1 MTGATS
7 GLGRNA
13 AQWLLEAGHQVRA
26 TGRDER
32 AGEALRQMGAEFYS
46 RDLAQA
52 TPQQCRELVT
62 DCEWVWH
69 CAAKSSPWGSK
80 AEFHRINAAATEKLA
95 EAAGRCGVRRFVH
108 ISTPAIYFDFQP
120 HYDLDEGYRA
130 RRFANHYA
138 ASKHAAEQRLLAQA
152 KIYPQTTYI
161 MLRPRGLFGPH
172 DRVIVPRLLQQ
183 LERDRGVLRLP
194 GGGQALLDLTLLPTW
209 CTPWSWPAGSADC
222 RPAPCT
228 TSPTT
233 NRSGWR
239 RCWMRCCAE
248 LGLRY
253 RLQAVPYPL
262 LHTLAGGME
271 LWATLSGKEP
281 PLTRYSVA
289 AVHFDMTLSQTRAL
303 EELGY
308 RPRYSMEEDPPD
320 RRVAAAARHTAWLR
334 SPFLKWAIARISAA
348 WRCAA
353 PGSGV

>member
-1 MTGATS
+1 MSGATS

-13 AQWLLEAGHQVRA
+13 AEWLLEGGHQVRA
-26 TGRDER
+26 TGRDEL
-32 AGEALRQMGAEFYS
+32 AGEALRQLGAEFYS
-46 RDLAQA
+46 LDLAQA

-80 AEFHRINAAATEKLA
+80 AEFHRINAAATDKLA

-161 MLRPRGLFGPH
+161 ILRPRGLFGPH

-194 GGGQALLDLTLLPTW
+194 GGGQALLDLTFAPNVVHAMELASRQRGLPSGAVYNITNHQPQRLAEMLDALL
-209 CTPWSWPAGSADC
+209 
-222 RPAPCT
+222 RQ
-228 TSPTT
+228 
-233 NRSGWR
+233 
-239 RCWMRCCAE
+239 E

-262 LHTLAGGME
+262 LQALAGGME
-271 LWATLSGKEP
+271 LWASLSGKEP
-281 PLTRYSVA
+281 LLTRYSVA
-289 AVHFDMTLSQTRAL
+289 AVHFDMTLSQTRAI

-308 RPRYSMEEDPPD
+308 RPRYSMEEG
-320 RRVAAAARHTAWLR
+320 
-334 SPFLKWAIARISAA
+334 SA
-348 WRCAA
+348 
-353 PGSGV
+353 

>member
-1 MTGATS
+1 MRVLVTGATS

-32 AGEALRQMGAEFYS
+32 AGEALRQLGAEFYS

-194 GGGQALLDLTLLPTW
+194 GGGQALLDLTFAPNVVHAMELASRQRGLPSGAVYNITNHQPQRLAEMLDALL
-209 CTPWSWPAGSADC
+209 
-222 RPAPCT
+222 RQ
-228 TSPTT
+228 
-233 NRSGWR
+233 
-239 RCWMRCCAE
+239 E

-262 LHTLAGGME
+262 LQALAGGME
-271 LWATLSGKEP
+271 LWASLSGKEP

-289 AVHFDMTLSQTRAL
+289 AVHFDMTLSQTRAI

-308 RPRYSMEEDPPD
+308 RPRYSMEEGI
-320 RRVAAAARHTAWLR
+320 RLTGEWLR
-334 SPFLKWAIARISAA
+334 QQGGIQH
-348 WRCAA
+348 
-353 PGSGV
+353 G

>member
-1 MTGATS
+1 MRVLLTGATS

-32 AGEALRQMGAEFYS
+32 AGATLRQLGAEFCAL
-46 RDLAQA
+46 DLAQA

-69 CAAKSSPWGSK
+69 CAAKSSPWGGK

-138 ASKHAAEQRLLAQA
+138 ASKYAAEQRLLAQA

-161 MLRPRGLFGPH
+161 MLRPCGLFGPH

-194 GGGQALLDLTLLPTW
+194 GGGQALLDLTFAPNVVHAMDLASRQRGLPSGAVYNITNHQ
-209 CTPWSWPAGSADC
+209 P
-222 RPAPCT
+222 
-228 TSPTT
+228 PTT

-239 RCWMRCCAE
+239 RCWMRCC
-248 LGLRY
+248 
-253 RLQAVPYPL
+253 V
-262 LHTLAGGME
+262 
-271 LWATLSGKEP
+271 
-281 PLTRYSVA
+281 
-289 AVHFDMTLSQTRAL
+289 
-303 EELGY
+303 
-308 RPRYSMEEDPPD
+308 
-320 RRVAAAARHTAWLR
+320 R
-334 SPFLKWAIARISAA
+334 SW
-348 WRCAA
+348 C
-353 PGSGV
+353 